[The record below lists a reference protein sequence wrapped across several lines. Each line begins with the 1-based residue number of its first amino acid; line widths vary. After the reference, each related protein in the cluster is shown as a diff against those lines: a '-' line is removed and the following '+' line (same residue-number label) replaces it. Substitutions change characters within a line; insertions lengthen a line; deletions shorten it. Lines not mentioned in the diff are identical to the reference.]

1 MRRLLPLLLLAP
13 ALTACLTPEP
23 APKLYVLDP
32 VAGIAAPTQTRLS
45 LAVAPA
51 QVPEYLDRPE
61 LIVRAGPNEV
71 KAVDGERWAER
82 LPVTLARGVADNLTR
97 ALGRPVPL
105 TPSDRP
111 GVAPDYELFLTVT
124 RLDIDPAGRLVTLE
138 GTWSLL
144 DTDARKE
151 LQSAAFSQRENFSG
165 AGLTGAVTALNRA
178 VAAVSQ
184 SSVSAIQ
191 NLPPKR

>member
-13 ALTACLTPEP
+13 ALTGCLTPEP

-32 VAGIAAPTQTRLS
+32 VVPTAASLTRVS

-61 LIVRAGPNEV
+61 LIVRTGPNEV

-82 LPVTLARGVADNLTR
+82 LPLTLARGVADNLTR

-105 TPSDRP
+105 TPADRP
-111 GVAPDYELFLTVT
+111 GATPDYELFLTVT
-124 RLDIDPAGRLVTLE
+124 RLDIDPAGRSVSLE
-138 GTWSLL
+138 GTWSLF

-151 LQSAAFSQRENFSG
+151 LQAAVFSQRESFSG
-165 AGLTGAVTALNRA
+165 TGLTGAVTALNRA

-184 SSVSAIQ
+184 GTLSALQ
-191 NLPPKR
+191 SLPPKR

>member
-13 ALTACLTPEP
+13 ALTGCLTPEP

-32 VAGIAAPTQTRLS
+32 VVPVAANQTRVS

-61 LIVRAGPNEV
+61 LIVRTGPNEV
-71 KAVDGERWAER
+71 KTVDGERWAER
-82 LPVTLARGVADNLTR
+82 LPLTLARGLADNLAR

-105 TPSDRP
+105 TPTDRP
-111 GVAPDYELFLTVT
+111 GTAPDYELFLTVT
-124 RLDIDPAGRLVTLE
+124 RLDIDPAGRSVSLE

-151 LQSAAFSQRENFSG
+151 LQAAAFSQRESFG
-165 AGLTGAVTALNRA
+165 GTGLTGAVTALNRA
-178 VAAVSQ
+178 IAAVSQ
-184 SSVSAIQ
+184 GTLSTLQS
-191 NLPPKR
+191 LPPKR